1 MSNLSESNGKEEQSS
16 GTGDSAPC
24 IVVWHQK
31 CSTTSNGPDQLNW
44 LLIIPI
50 YITSSHFIRQAT
62 RKWPYIIFFFIFV
75 KQSTFMIE
83 QSELNRIFWRKKNKN
98 KCWIMIIAEWNNDL
112 KSNTYWYKSSNSL
125 TLLVYNFLVPLF
137 ISLHLKLRENLAL
150 KDDVYH
156 PHLKS

>member
-1 MSNLSESNGKEEQSS
+1 MFHN
-16 GTGDSAPC
+16 
-24 IVVWHQK
+24 V
-31 CSTTSNGPDQLNW
+31 
-44 LLIIPI
+44 
-50 YITSSHFIRQAT
+50 
-62 RKWPYIIFFFIFV
+62 KWPRPIKLVTNHSYIPNLIALYKIGHQEMALHYFIFFIFV
-75 KQSTFMIE
+75 KQSTFMIK

>member
-1 MSNLSESNGKEEQSS
+1 MFHN
-16 GTGDSAPC
+16 
-24 IVVWHQK
+24 V
-31 CSTTSNGPDQLNW
+31 
-44 LLIIPI
+44 
-50 YITSSHFIRQAT
+50 
-62 RKWPYIIFFFIFV
+62 KWPRPIKLVTNHSYIPNLIALYKIGHQEMALHYFFFFIFV

-125 TLLVYNFLVPLF
+125 TLLVYNFLVPFF

>member
-1 MSNLSESNGKEEQSS
+1 MVRKSNPLVQVTQPPVLWSDIFHN
-16 GTGDSAPC
+16 
-24 IVVWHQK
+24 V
-31 CSTTSNGPDQLNW
+31 
-44 LLIIPI
+44 
-50 YITSSHFIRQAT
+50 
-62 RKWPYIIFFFIFV
+62 KWPRPIKLVTNHSYIPNLIALYKIGHQEMALHYFFFYIFV

-83 QSELNRIFWRKKNKN
+83 QSELNKNFWRKKNKC

-137 ISLHLKLRENLAL
+137 ISSHLKLRDWENLAL

>member
-1 MSNLSESNGKEEQSS
+1 
-16 GTGDSAPC
+16 
-24 IVVWHQK
+24 
-31 CSTTSNGPDQLNW
+31 
-44 LLIIPI
+44 
-50 YITSSHFIRQAT
+50 
-62 RKWPYIIFFFIFV
+62 
-75 KQSTFMIE
+75 
-83 QSELNRIFWRKKNKN
+83 
-98 KCWIMIIAEWNNDL
+98 MIIAEWNNDL